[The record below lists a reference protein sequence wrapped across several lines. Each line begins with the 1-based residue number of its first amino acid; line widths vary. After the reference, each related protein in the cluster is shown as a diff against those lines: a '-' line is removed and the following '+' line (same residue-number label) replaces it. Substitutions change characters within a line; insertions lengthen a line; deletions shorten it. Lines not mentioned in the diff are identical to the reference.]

1 MGSGQKGL
9 GFAGKVDEMN
19 KQNRLDFEYPAS
31 NQ

>member
-1 MGSGQKGL
+1 MGSGQKGI

-19 KQNRLDFEYPAS
+19 KLNRLDFDFPAS